1 MLGIYIH
8 IPFCLSKCP
17 YCDFYSLP
25 YREELAQQYVQAA
38 VRAVETAPA
47 AGQAV
52 DSVYFGGGTPVLLGE
67 RLLEILSAVRR
78 RFAVQPE
85 SEITLEAN
93 PAAMT
98 FAQLQALREG
108 GFNRISMGV
117 QSASDRELQTLGR
130 RHSFAQAQESVRMAQ
145 AAGFRNVSVDL
156 MLGTPGQT
164 AQAIDRFVETFDV
177 LGVQHISGYLLKIEP
192 GTPFARQHVERDC
205 PDEERSA
212 DLYLHT
218 VEQMARHGFL
228 QYEVSN
234 FARPGFESRHNLKYW
249 RCEQYLGL
257 GPAAHSFWEGR
268 RFYFPRDLAGFV
280 AAQDPW
286 VLRVDDGPGGE
297 LEEQL
302 MLRLRLSEGISL
314 DWIREHFSVDTKKLE
329 QRVRFLQQHGLTRLE
344 GDRLRLTPQGFLV
357 SNSVIVDLLETVEV

>member
-1 MLGIYIH
+1 MCIRDRVYCETCGWQPLPEDQLPLLLPDVESYEPTDDGES
-8 IPFCLSKCP
+8 PLSKMTEWVSTTCP
-17 YCDFYSLP
+17 HCGGP
-25 YREELAQQYVQAA
+25 ARRETLRAFTAWAAGVDRGGAGGLAAFLRV
-38 VRAVETAPA
+38 VDSAVES
-47 AGQAV
+47 GAV
-52 DSVYFGGGTPVLLGE
+52 QSGGTPVLLGE

-78 RFAVQPE
+78 HFAVQPE

-130 RHSFAQAQESVRMAQ
+130 RHSFVQAQESVRMAQ

-164 AQAIDRFVETFDV
+164 AQAIDRFVETFDA
-177 LGVQHISGYLLKIEP
+177 LGVRHISGYLLKIEP

-212 DLYLHT
+212 ELYLHT

-234 FARPGFESRHNLKYW
+234 FARPGFESRHNLKSVSYTH
-249 RCEQYLGL
+249 LTL
-257 GPAAHSFWEGR
+257 PTS
-268 RFYFPRDLAGFV
+268 DLV
-280 AAQDPW
+280 
-286 VLRVDDGPGGE
+286 
-297 LEEQL
+297 
-302 MLRLRLSEGISL
+302 
-314 DWIREHFSVDTKKLE
+314 
-329 QRVRFLQQHGLTRLE
+329 
-344 GDRLRLTPQGFLV
+344 
-357 SNSVIVDLLETVEV
+357 